1 MIHVR
6 LYAVMGSLSDWR
18 NVMMRMQ
25 SVMMAVRQPVKLKI
39 VLLYVPVVDG
49 LFQGLMKR
57 VQLYAG
63 MVC

>member
-1 MIHVR
+1 
-6 LYAVMGSLSDWR
+6 
-18 NVMMRMQ
+18 MQ

-63 MVC
+63 MVCWEAVKIVTMLM